1 MQMYVGDG
9 ITYSAELFRVAGNTY
24 RRLERE
30 GHGYIVER
38 VNDELIYVFN
48 GVRTALVHKKDIII
62 NHRSKESRFDE
73 A

>member
-1 MQMYVGDG
+1 MQMYIGDG
-9 ITYSAELFRVAGNTY
+9 ITYSAELFRIAGNQY

-30 GHGYIVER
+30 GHGYIVEK
-38 VNDELIYVFN
+38 VNDELVYVFN
-48 GVRTALVHKKDIII
+48 GVRTALVHKRDIII